1 MCSFFFAT
9 SLCDSIS
16 KADESEL
23 ERDPII
29 TGIEDM
35 GVEWGEKEIF
45 EDVNQLVE
53 VKKNGLERDGT

>member
-1 MCSFFFAT
+1 MQFFFLAA
-9 SLCDSIS
+9 SLCVSFR

-53 VKKNGLERDGT
+53 VKKNGLERDGM